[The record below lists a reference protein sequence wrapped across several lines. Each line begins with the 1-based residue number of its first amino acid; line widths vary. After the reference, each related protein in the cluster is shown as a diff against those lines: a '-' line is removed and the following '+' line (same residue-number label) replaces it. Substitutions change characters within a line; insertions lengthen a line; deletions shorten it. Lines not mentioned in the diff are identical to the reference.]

1 MNFLDYIV
9 DDGLILI
16 PVLYFFGEMIK
27 GFEKIPNKY
36 IPLILLVIGIGFSVA
51 SFGFGVSSVIQGV
64 LLTGTTVYSNQ
75 VVKQMN
81 KVE

>member
-1 MNFLDYIV
+1 MNFLDYIIE
-9 DDGLILI
+9 DGLVLI

-27 GFEKIPNKY
+27 GMENIKDKY
-36 IPLILLVIGIGFSVA
+36 IPLILLVIGIGFSIA
-51 SFGFGVSSVIQGV
+51 SFGFEVSSVIQGV
-64 LLTGTTVYSNQ
+64 LITGTTVYSNQ